1 MDMEHKTTL
10 EIVEQIAD
18 LLAEKHVFPQVGEEL
33 ADHLRQRIAENAPF
47 LALPSAEFADAFTQ
61 ELYALAQDSHLRL
74 DYSPERAAGVRDTE
88 ALMQRHGEQARRNN
102 FGFIK
107 LERLAGNIGYLLVR
121 EFPPPAETIAAGA
134 MAFLENTQ
142 ALIFDVRGHKGGSPE
157 MVQLLISYLVEADP
171 HPLSGI
177 YARATGQTQVY
188 QTLPSVPGQ
197 RMPKVPV
204 YILVDRQT
212 HSAAEAF
219 AYDLQ
224 ALRRA
229 TVVGE
234 RTRGGAHLVDFIP
247 LHDMFVLMLPIAR
260 AINPIT
266 GNNWQGTGVIPD
278 IEVPAEQ
285 ALPIAHERI
294 LNELLA
300 SAKDADEKAF
310 LQAEMET
317 LHLQ

>member
-1 MDMEHKTTL
+1 MDMEHKTKV
-10 EIVEQIAD
+10 EIVEHIAD
-18 LLAEKHVFPQVGEEL
+18 LLAEKHVFPEVGEEL
-33 ADHLRQRIAENAPF
+33 AIQLRKRIAENAPF
-47 LALPSAEFADAFTQ
+47 LALPPAEFADALTQ

-74 DYSPERAAGVRDTE
+74 DYSPERAAGSENTE

-107 LERLAGNIGYLLVR
+107 VERLAGNVGYLLVR
-121 EFPPPAETIAAGA
+121 EFPPPAETVAAGA
-134 MAFLENTQ
+134 MAFLANTQ
-142 ALIFDVRGHKGGSPE
+142 ALIFDIRGHRGGTPE
-157 MVQLLISYLVEADP
+157 MVQLLISYLVDEDP
-171 HPLSGI
+171 HPLSGV
-177 YARATGQTQVY
+177 YARATGETQAF
-188 QTLPSVPGQ
+188 QTLASVPGQ

-204 YILVDRQT
+204 YILVDRET

-224 ALRRA
+224 ALKRA
-229 TVVGE
+229 TIIGQ

-247 LHDMFVLMLPIAR
+247 LHNMFVFMLPIAR

-266 GNNWQGTGVIPD
+266 GSNWQGTGVIPD

-285 ALPIAHERI
+285 AFPVAHERI

-310 LQAEMET
+310 LQAEMAT
-317 LHLQ
+317 LHME